1 MMLIGISAVFLL
13 TWRTCHTG
21 PSATQRATEQRKLQI
36 DDPQDSGVFPSS
48 CSASILRSG
57 RSFFTVSQTV

>member
-1 MMLIGISAVFLL
+1 MMLIRISVVFPL
-13 TWRTCHTG
+13 TSRTCHSG
-21 PSATQRATEQRKLQI
+21 SSATRRATEQRKLQI
-36 DDPQDSGVFPSS
+36 DNPQDSGALLSS